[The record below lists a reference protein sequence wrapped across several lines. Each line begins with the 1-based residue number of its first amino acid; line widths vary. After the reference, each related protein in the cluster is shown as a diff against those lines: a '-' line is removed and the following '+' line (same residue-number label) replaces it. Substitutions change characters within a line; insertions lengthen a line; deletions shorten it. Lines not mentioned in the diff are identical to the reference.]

1 MFDCISGR
9 IICWR
14 SLNFSNIL
22 CRTFAAE
29 APRKDRDLMKFSYI
43 SVFLHMLEKVGH
55 PSKIIS
61 RYGRPLNNRL
71 PWRSS
76 QLSYAIWRLSRLQH
90 FSTTIQNALYCT
102 YSVIVKIVSLR
113 QRCIFIFMRQMV
125 LIYISINMRRRI
137 GIGSN
142 FQSALCARDRGLS
155 IRTCGHQLHDLGR
168 ICLPNLQFLRH
179 LIPDLWVRTVWIGGR
194 SEPLRN
200 TVPVSLL
207 GRPHKTS
214 FTCRQNAATLSTT
227 RAGFRSP
234 LEHTVSN
241 PI

>member
-113 QRCIFIFMRQMV
+113 QRCIFIFMRQMAV
-125 LIYISINMRRRI
+125 LLQGVDLHINKYAPSNRNWFEFS
-137 GIGSN
+137 IGS
-142 FQSALCARDRGLS
+142 LCPWPLGFLS
-155 IRTCGHQLHDLGR
+155 EHADI
-168 ICLPNLQFLRH
+168 
-179 LIPDLWVRTVWIGGR
+179 
-194 SEPLRN
+194 SY
-200 TVPVSLL
+200 
-207 GRPHKTS
+207 
-214 FTCRQNAATLSTT
+214 TT
-227 RAGFRSP
+227 
-234 LEHTVSN
+234 
-241 PI
+241 